1 MKTEGQLSSSGPVNV
16 RHLQLLNFG
25 PNKDVFPPDK
35 ASFLSLIEEMHN
47 WQEQQKDS
55 QNHKIND
62 KMIIHCM
69 DGVTRSGLFCGASH
83 IIQQINLNQEVDPF
97 MAARYVSIRRQQF
110 FQTQEEYNFLFNIGL
125 EYMSRNHD
133 YVEVE

>member
-1 MKTEGQLSSSGPVNV
+1 MKTEGHLSSSGPVNV
-16 RHLQLLNFG
+16 RHLQLLNW

-55 QNHKIND
+55 QSHKIND

-69 DGVTRSGLFCGASH
+69 
-83 IIQQINLNQEVDPF
+83 
-97 MAARYVSIRRQQF
+97 
-110 FQTQEEYNFLFNIGL
+110 
-125 EYMSRNHD
+125 
-133 YVEVE
+133 